1 MAKQVMDVKM
11 GTGMSRG
18 QSNEHLRN
26 FTKNAFEEKR
36 THNFDPTREHLNF
49 EVMPGGVIAPVH
61 SHLPIDVRISQNLAE
76 RGIKDPNE
84 GLSED
89 DPKRR
94 NTIVNF
100 IFQGSRDQM
109 RKLAFGD
116 QYLDENDMDHVAD
129 NRDLQRM
136 PEIELWAKDIY
147 EFAAK
152 KFGEK
157 NIAAFVV
164 HLDEKNP
171 HVHCTV
177 IPTGIIKGKER
188 ISARSVF
195 GHDKFEASRIMTNLH
210 DELAAVNAKWGLE
223 RGDNVSVT
231 GAKHRTTEEYWKWL
245 GEQCSQLEQ
254 KKGGLEKEVTL
265 LNSEYQKAEKR
276 VKGLT
281 TMTENLE
288 NKILNIQA
296 EIAELENDRENAS
309 TDKEKVEAELTRL
322 RFQLG
327 ETEQQLADKKT
338 KLQDAVTALDELAGK
353 RAAVTN
359 ELEKLERQK
368 TMETR
373 NAGEITMQRVNAL
386 AWDAASTE
394 MGMIEDRMQQVR
406 QSLPPEEREVFDK
419 LHEEAYEDTI
429 LEDMAER
436 ANEIT
441 AVAASLFLG
450 YVDAATKYAQVK
462 GGGGG
467 GGSTQ
472 GWRKKDDE
480 DDRAYMGR
488 CFLQARQMLRPQK
501 RSRGKGLGR

>member
-1 MAKQVMDVKM
+1 MASQVFDLRLSK
-11 GTGMSRG
+11 GMSRG

-76 RGIKDPNE
+76 RGIKDPNQGME
-84 GLSED
+84 ED
-89 DPKRR
+89 DPKRQ
-94 NTIVNF
+94 NSVIDI

-116 QYLDENDMDHVAD
+116 QYLDENDMEHVAD

-136 PEIELWAKDIY
+136 PEIELWAKDMY

-188 ISARSVF
+188 ISAVSVI
-195 GHDKFEASRIMTNLH
+195 GHNKYESSKILRQLH
-210 DELAAVNAKWGLE
+210 DELAEVNAKWGLE
-223 RGDNVSVT
+223 RGNDVSVT

-254 KKGGLEKEVTL
+254 RKGGLEKEVTL
-265 LNSEYQKAEKR
+265 LNNEYQKAEKK
-276 VKGLT
+276 VKALT

-288 NKILNIQA
+288 NKSLNIQA
-296 EIAELENDRENAS
+296 DIAELENDRENAS
-309 TDKEKVEAELTRL
+309 TDKKKVEEELTRL

-338 KLQDAVTALDELAGK
+338 KLQEATTALDELAGK
-353 RAAVTN
+353 RASVTN
-359 ELEKLERQK
+359 ELEMLERQK

-373 NAGEITMQRVNAL
+373 TAGEITMQRVNAL

-450 YVDAATKYAQVK
+450 YVDAATQFAQGH

-467 GGSTQ
+467 GGSSK
-472 GWRKKDDE
+472 GWRGKKDDE
-480 DDRAYMGR
+480 DDRAFMGR
-488 CFLQARQMLRPQK
+488 CFLQARQMLKPRQRKLK
-501 RSRGKGLGR
+501 R

>member
-1 MAKQVMDVKM
+1 MASQVFDLRLSK
-11 GTGMSRG
+11 GMSRG

-84 GLSED
+84 GLAED

-94 NTIVNF
+94 NTVIDI

-136 PEIELWAKDIY
+136 PEIELWAKDMY

-188 ISARSVF
+188 ISALSVI
-195 GHDKFEASRIMTNLH
+195 GKDKYESSKVMRQFH
-210 DELAAVNAKWGLE
+210 DELAEVNAKWGLE
-223 RGDNVSVT
+223 RGRDVSVT

-254 KKGGLEKEVTL
+254 RKGGLEKEVNL
-265 LNSEYQKAEKR
+265 LNNEYQKAEKK
-276 VKGLT
+276 VKALT

-288 NKILNIQA
+288 NKSLNIQA
-296 EIAELENDRENAS
+296 DIAELENDRENAS
-309 TDKEKVEAELTRL
+309 TDKKKVEEELTRL

-338 KLQDAVTALDELAGK
+338 KLQEATTALDELAGK
-353 RAAVTN
+353 RASVTN
-359 ELEKLERQK
+359 ELEMLERQK

-373 NAGEITMQRVNAL
+373 TAGEITMQRVNAL

-450 YVDAATKYAQVK
+450 YVDAATQFAQGH

-467 GGSTQ
+467 GGSSK
-472 GWRKKDDE
+472 GWRGKKDDE
-480 DDRAYMGR
+480 DDRAFMGR
-488 CFLQARQMLRPQK
+488 CFLQARQMLKPRQRKLK
-501 RSRGKGLGR
+501 R

>member
-1 MAKQVMDVKM
+1 MAKQVMDVQM
-11 GTGMSRG
+11 GKGMSRG

-84 GLSED
+84 GLAED

-210 DELAAVNAKWGLE
+210 DELAVVNAKWGLD
-223 RGDNVSVT
+223 RGDDVSVT

-288 NKILNIQA
+288 NKMLNIQA
-296 EIAELENDRENAS
+296 DIAELENDRENAS

-322 RFQLG
+322 RFQLS

-353 RAAVTN
+353 RASVTN
-359 ELEKLERQK
+359 ELEMLERQK
-368 TMETR
+368 TMEKRTI
-373 NAGEITMQRVNAL
+373 GEITMQRVNAL

-394 MGMIEDRMQQVR
+394 MSMIEDHMQQMR
-406 QSLPPEEREVFDK
+406 QSLPLGDREFFDRIHNEMYK
-419 LHEEAYEDTI
+419 DTI

-441 AVAASLFLG
+441 AIAASLFLG
-450 YVDAATKYAQVK
+450 YVDAATQFAQTH
-462 GGGGG
+462 GGGG
-467 GGSTQ
+467 GGSSQ

>member
-1 MAKQVMDVKM
+1 MAKQVMDVQVSK
-11 GTGMSRG
+11 GMSRG

-26 FTKNAFEEKR
+26 LTKNAFEEKR

-61 SHLPIDVRISQNLAE
+61 SHLSIDVRISQNLAE

-89 DPKRR
+89 DPRRR
-94 NTIVNF
+94 NTIANI

-116 QYLDENDMDHVAD
+116 QFLDENDIDHVAD

-147 EFAAK
+147 EFTAK

-171 HVHCTV
+171 HVHCTL
-177 IPTGIIKGKER
+177 ITTGMVKGKER
-188 ISARSVF
+188 ISSKSVF
-195 GHDKFEASRIMTNLH
+195 GHDKYEASRIMKNLH
-210 DELAAVNAKWGLE
+210 DELAEVNAKWGLD
-223 RGDNVSVT
+223 RGDDVNVT

-254 KKGGLEKEVTL
+254 KKDGLEKEVTL

-288 NKILNIQA
+288 NKMLNIQA
-296 EIAELENDRENAS
+296 DIAALENDRENAS
-309 TDKEKVEAELTRL
+309 TNKEKVEAELTRL

-368 TMETR
+368 TMETQTV
-373 NAGEITMQRVNAL
+373 GEMTMQRVGAL
-386 AWDAASTE
+386 AWDAASAE
-394 MGMIEDRMQQVR
+394 IGLMEDRMRQLR
-406 QSLPPEEREVFDK
+406 QSLPLRDHKIFDQI
-419 LHEEAYEDTI
+419 HEEIFEDTI

-436 ANEIT
+436 ADYII

-467 GGSTQ
+467 GSTQ
-472 GWRKKDDE
+472 GWRGKKDDE
-480 DDRAYMGR
+480 DDRAFMGR
-488 CFLQARQMLRPQK
+488 CFLQARQMLRPK